1 MYVIKSLRNWRD
13 YTTLRLNHKKLCLA
27 AVVITQS
34 DDNDYNC
41 VLLKNI
47 NTNTND
53 NKDYAK
59 YELPPNTPIQV
70 GIGIDITDIP
80 KVRLNIATITKTNK

>member
-1 MYVIKSLRNWRD
+1 MVIS
-13 YTTLRLNHKKLCLA
+13 
-27 AVVITQS
+27 QS
-34 DDNDYNC
+34 DDDNDIC
-41 VLLKNI
+41 VLWKNI
-47 NTNTND
+47 NTNTYD

-80 KVRLNIATITKTNK
+80 KVRLNMATITKTNKYN

>member
-1 MYVIKSLRNWRD
+1 M
-13 YTTLRLNHKKLCLA
+13 
-27 AVVITQS
+27 VITQS

-80 KVRLNIATITKTNK
+80 KVRLNIAPITKTNKYH

>member
-1 MYVIKSLRNWRD
+1 M
-13 YTTLRLNHKKLCLA
+13 
-27 AVVITQS
+27 ITQS
-34 DDNDYNC
+34 VDDDDNC
-41 VLLKNI
+41 LLWKKI

-80 KVRLNIATITKTNK
+80 KVRLNMATITKTNYTISFARQLP

>member
-1 MYVIKSLRNWRD
+1 M
-13 YTTLRLNHKKLCLA
+13 
-27 AVVITQS
+27 VITQS
-34 DDNDYNC
+34 DDDNC
-41 VLLKNI
+41 VLWKNI
-47 NTNTND
+47 STNTND

-80 KVRLNIATITKTNK
+80 KVRLNIATKQINTISFAK

>member
-1 MYVIKSLRNWRD
+1 M
-13 YTTLRLNHKKLCLA
+13 
-27 AVVITQS
+27 VITQS

-41 VLLKNI
+41 LLLKNI
-47 NTNTND
+47 NTNTYD

-80 KVRLNIATITKTNK
+80 KVRLNMATITKTNKYN

>member
-1 MYVIKSLRNWRD
+1 M
-13 YTTLRLNHKKLCLA
+13 
-27 AVVITQS
+27 VITQS
-34 DDNDYNC
+34 DDDDKDNG

-47 NTNTND
+47 DTNTND

-80 KVRLNIATITKTNK
+80 KVRLNIAIITKENKYH

>member
-1 MYVIKSLRNWRD
+1 M
-13 YTTLRLNHKKLCLA
+13 
-27 AVVITQS
+27 VITQS
-34 DDNDYNC
+34 DDDDEDNG
-41 VLLKNI
+41 VLWKNI

-80 KVRLNIATITKTNK
+80 KVRLNMATITKTNKYN

>member
-1 MYVIKSLRNWRD
+1 MVS
-13 YTTLRLNHKKLCLA
+13 
-27 AVVITQS
+27 TQS
-34 DDNDYNC
+34 DDDDDNW
-41 VLLKNI
+41 VLWKNI

-80 KVRLNIATITKTNK
+80 KVRLNIATITKTNKWW

>member
-1 MYVIKSLRNWRD
+1 MVIS
-13 YTTLRLNHKKLCLA
+13 
-27 AVVITQS
+27 QS
-34 DDNDYNC
+34 DDDKDIC
-41 VLLKNI
+41 ILWKNI
-47 NTNTND
+47 NTNTYD

-80 KVRLNIATITKTNK
+80 KVRLNIATITKTNKYP

>member
-1 MYVIKSLRNWRD
+1 M
-13 YTTLRLNHKKLCLA
+13 RLNHKRLCLA

-53 NKDYAK
+53 YKDYAK

-80 KVRLNIATITKTNK
+80 KVRLNMATITKTNKYN

>member
-1 MYVIKSLRNWRD
+1 MVI
-13 YTTLRLNHKKLCLA
+13 A
-27 AVVITQS
+27 QS
-34 DDNDYNC
+34 DDDKDIC
-41 VLLKNI
+41 ILWKNI
-47 NTNTND
+47 NTNTYD

-80 KVRLNIATITKTNK
+80 KVRLNIATITKTNKWW

>member
-1 MYVIKSLRNWRD
+1 MVS
-13 YTTLRLNHKKLCLA
+13 
-27 AVVITQS
+27 TQS
-34 DDNDYNC
+34 DDDDDNW
-41 VLLKNI
+41 VLWKNI

-80 KVRLNIATITKTNK
+80 KVRLNMATITKTNKYN